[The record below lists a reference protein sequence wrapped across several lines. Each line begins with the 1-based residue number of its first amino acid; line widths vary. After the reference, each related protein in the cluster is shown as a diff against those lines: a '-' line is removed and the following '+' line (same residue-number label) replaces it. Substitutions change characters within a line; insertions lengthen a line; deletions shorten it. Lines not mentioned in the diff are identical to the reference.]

1 MFHMSLLGIVFSE
14 VFSQEESDITIL
26 HSLQLHS
33 DSSLFDFENHF
44 VADAEPFVDF
54 KIKR

>member
-1 MFHMSLLGIVFSE
+1 MSHLGIVFSE

-33 DSSLFDFENHF
+33 DPSLFDFENHF
-44 VADAEPFVDF
+44 VADAEPSVDF
-54 KIKR
+54 KIKC

>member
-33 DSSLFDFENHF
+33 DPSLFDFENHF

-54 KIKR
+54 KIKC